1 MTEKRIDL
9 ARRLRD
15 ACEAAPANARV
26 PNGITA
32 ADVRT
37 VADAFLSMEFMVQ
50 HLHIERQRIIRA
62 IGMQVEGPDADL
74 DGYPDLA
81 ERVADRIAS
90 EASKAAMAAQ
100 KMWQM
105 EQRSTQP

>member
-26 PNGITA
+26 PKGITA

-62 IGMQVEGPDADL
+62 IGRQVEGPDADL

-81 ERVADRIAS
+81 GLVEDRIAD
-90 EASKAAMAAQ
+90 EVDKAAFAA
-100 KMWQM
+100 KEMWRMQQ
-105 EQRSTQP
+105 ETKP